1 MTELYM
7 VMIDWSNDDCQGI
20 EAKLFHTFK
29 SAQKYMDEIIFDECQ
44 SENSWI
50 GTCVFDKDNNVK
62 DGFIFECNTDD
73 ATEEQNLYWKVISV
87 YDNFLYTDIR
97 LKKIKVEQNF
107 AIRSDELRSIC
118 IKNNWFTNGSISQY
132 TKLFELNDSGASL
145 DELALIIWLCS
156 QNTTKQEIKN
166 KLLETEND

>member
-7 VMIDWSNDDCQGI
+7 VTLDWSTDDDEGLEQEFFTNYKEAALRFNEMI
-20 EAKLFHTFK
+20 ENEKNPNLSWVGDKA
-29 SAQKYMDEIIFDECQ
+29 FDDSGKVNKDYELDYCLQ
-44 SENSWI
+44 SES
-50 GTCVFDKDNNVK
+50 
-62 DGFIFECNTDD
+62 DG
-73 ATEEQNLYWKVISV
+73 NLYWNIVDRYDYYCHSFIS
-87 YDNFLYTDIR
+87 
-97 LKKIKVEQNF
+97 LKKVKVEQNF

-118 IKNNWFTNGSISQY
+118 IKNNWFTNGSINQY

-156 QNTTKQEIKN
+156 LNTTKQEIIN